1 MKNLKFNLDIPGV
14 NGLTNVLN
22 PKKISNQNQ
31 RFCKILS
38 NPFQSQLK
46 LIALTHIIL
55 NLESIYHTFQNLPLI
70 LGNDLDLERTLNF
83 VKIENLF
90 SKTPFLAL

>member
-22 PKKISNQNQ
+22 LKKISNQNQ

-38 NPFQSQLK
+38 DPFQPQLK
-46 LIALTHIIL
+46 FTSFSSCYSSHIIK
-55 NLESIYHTFQNLPLI
+55 S
-70 LGNDLDLERTLNF
+70 
-83 VKIENLF
+83 
-90 SKTPFLAL
+90 

>member
-1 MKNLKFNLDIPGV
+1 MLSHKNLKGSKKNLKFNKDIPGV

-46 LIALTHIIL
+46 FTSFNSYHIK
-55 NLESIYHTFQNLPLI
+55 S
-70 LGNDLDLERTLNF
+70 
-83 VKIENLF
+83 
-90 SKTPFLAL
+90 